1 MAKEKTAQ
9 EVFEELSADSKP
21 YIDRAK
27 DFASYGLS
35 FEFNDDPSGTAESEE
50 EHQSIVARGI
60 GNLSNKMMNTLFP
73 VGLSF
78 VRLVVPEAARAELKA
93 AGQLEAAEEKLAGIE
108 RTISRFLESIHFR
121 VSGNSACTQLIMTG
135 NALVYITENGIKV
148 YKLYDYV
155 VRRDGFGNVLE
166 IVTVDHVGYQALPED
181 IQRRVKEDE
190 DGSEIYDVFTH
201 IKLFKNKYKVYQEI
215 EGEKIPGTEDEYDA
229 DALPWIPLRYSKTDG
244 EHYGRGHTERY
255 IADIRNLD
263 ALSKAI
269 IDMSQ
274 LASRVIVL
282 VNPDGVT
289 MVRDLA
295 NAQNGDY
302 IIGRPED
309 VRCLQ
314 LDKTMDLQLAYKT
327 AYDIEQRLGRA
338 FLLSD
343 TVQQNKERQTAT
355 EVRLMVNALDE
366 TLGTVYSLQTLEFQV
381 PLVKAVMNILIKNK
395 SIPDIAE
402 LVSPTIISGLAALG
416 RENDLQKMQIFLEF
430 LKGIPETA
438 AYLKNGAVL
447 KSIGTNLGI
456 DLEGILKT
464 SEEVAQEKQQEQMM
478 MMAQS
483 AAPQVVSAMA
493 QGIQNQGGQ

>member
-9 EVFEELSADSKP
+9 EVFEELSADSRP
-21 YIDRAK
+21 YISRAK

-35 FEFNDDPSGTAESEE
+35 FEFNDDPSGTAEGEE

-60 GNLSNKMMNTLFP
+60 GTLSNKMMSTLFP

-78 VRLVVPEAARAELKA
+78 VRLTVPEAARAELKA
-93 AGQLEAAEEKLAGIE
+93 QGQLEAAEEKLAGIE
-108 RTISRFLESIHFR
+108 RTINRFLESLHFR
-121 VSGNSACTQLIMTG
+121 VAGNSACTQLVMTG
-135 NALVYITENGIKV
+135 NALVYITDKGIKV

-166 IVTVDHVGYQALPED
+166 MVTVDHVGYQALPKE
-181 IQRRVKEDE
+181 IQRRVEEDK
-190 DGSEIYDVFTH
+190 DGSELYDVFTH
-201 IKLFKNKYKVYQEI
+201 IKLKEGRYKVYQEV
-215 EGEKIPGTEDEYDA
+215 EGEKIPGTDDDYEVG
-229 DALPWIPLRYSKTDG
+229 ALPWIPLRYSKTDG

-263 ALSKAI
+263 VLSKAI

-274 LASRVIVL
+274 LASRVVIL
-282 VNPDGVT
+282 VNPDGST

-295 NAQNGDY
+295 NAENGDY

-355 EVRLMVNALDE
+355 EVRMMVSALDE

-395 SIPDIAE
+395 AIPDIAE

-416 RENDLQKMQIFLEF
+416 REQDLQKLQIFLEF
-430 LKGIPETA
+430 LKGLPDMA
-438 AYLKNGAVL
+438 AYLKKEAIL
-447 KSIGTNLGI
+447 KSMGTSLGI

-464 SEEVAQEKQQEQMM
+464 DEEVAQEKQQEQMM
-478 MMAQS
+478 AMAQS
-483 AAPQVVSAMA
+483 AAPQAVSAMA
-493 QGIQNQGGQ
+493 AGMQNQGGQ